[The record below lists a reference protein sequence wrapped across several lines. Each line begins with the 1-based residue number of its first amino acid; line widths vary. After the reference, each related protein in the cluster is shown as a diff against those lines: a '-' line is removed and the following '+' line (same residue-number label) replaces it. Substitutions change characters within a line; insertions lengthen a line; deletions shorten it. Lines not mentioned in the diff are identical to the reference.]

1 MKHRL
6 AAALAVALAV
16 AAASPSAARP
26 VKLGTL
32 APQGS
37 PWYNAIRDMAEEWK
51 AATGGKVTVRIYPG
65 GAIGDEPDMVRKMR
79 IGQLDAAALS
89 GVGLSRIAQ
98 EIQALQMPMMFRS
111 AAELA
116 YVRARIGPKLE
127 RVLVKKGYKVLNWGD
142 AGWVY
147 FFTQKPV
154 VHPDD
159 LKPLKLFAWVG
170 ETAHIAAWR
179 DAGYQPVPL
188 PATEIHTALQSG
200 LINAVPT
207 TPVAALSY
215 QWFGLAKHMTDL
227 KWAPLVGA
235 TVIALRAWRKIP
247 AEMRPKLLK
256 SAHET
261 GARLQQAI
269 ATLDSRAVEVMKKH
283 GLTVHPVS
291 ADVAAEWEKR
301 ARAGYPRIVGKI
313 VPAATVA
320 EVERL
325 RDAYRAAKKGR

>member
-1 MKHRL
+1 MMHRL
-6 AAALAVALAV
+6 AAILAVALAV
-16 AAASPSAARP
+16 AAASPAAARTI
-26 VKLGTL
+26 KHGTL

-116 YVRARIGPKLE
+116 YVRERIGPKLE
-127 RVLVKKGYKVLNWGD
+127 QVLEKKGYKVLNWGD

-235 TVIALRAWRKIP
+235 TVIALRTWRKIP

-256 SAHET
+256 SARQT
-261 GARLQQAI
+261 GAKLQQVI

-291 ADVAAEWEKR
+291 ADVAGEWEKR
-301 ARAGYPRIVGKI
+301 ARAGYPKIIGQI
-313 VPAATVA
+313 VPAAMVA

-325 RDAYRAAKKGR
+325 RDEYRAAKKDR